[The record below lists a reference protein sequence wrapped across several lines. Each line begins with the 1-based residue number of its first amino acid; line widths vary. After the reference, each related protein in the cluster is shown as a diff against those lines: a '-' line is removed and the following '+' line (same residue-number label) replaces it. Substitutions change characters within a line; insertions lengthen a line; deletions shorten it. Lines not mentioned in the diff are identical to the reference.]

1 MPQDHNKIENFPAVC
16 ITQMKNAL
24 ILMTFKSR
32 IAWLIVFLF
41 LPIRSSENKELKL
54 Y

>member
-32 IAWLIVFLF
+32 IAWLIVFF
-41 LPIRSSENKELKL
+41 IFTNKIFRE
-54 Y
+54 